1 MLKTFDDYVSEMGPD
16 QIRSVSRIL
25 LIDDQR
31 AFTDALTLALS
42 LTGDLRVIAADS
54 DAEQGFRSVEAAQ
67 PDLVVTDYRL
77 DGRATGIDLARRVR
91 EAEESSGRRE
101 PVPIVILT
109 AFPAPVVARE
119 ALELRNVSVL
129 SKRSPVTEIVAS
141 LRQSVLGV
149 RSEPVVVS
157 DPFSLSPAELEVL
170 ELLASGMTATMIAEQ
185 LCLSVHA
192 IRARIR
198 GLLTKT
204 HSTSQLEAVTKAAR
218 AGLVVPPSF
227 EAAGPAYASA

>member
-1 MLKTFDDYVSEMGPD
+1 MGPD
-16 QIRSVSRIL
+16 ESRSVSRIV

-42 LTGDLRVIAADS
+42 LTGDLRVVAADV
-54 DAEQGFRSVEAAQ
+54 DAEQGFRSIEAAN

-77 DGRATGIDLARRVR
+77 NGSGTGIDLAKRVR
-91 EAEESSGRRE
+91 YAEETASRTKVI
-101 PVPIVILT
+101 PVVILT
-109 AFPAPVVARE
+109 AFPAPAVARQ
-119 ALELRNVSVL
+119 ALELHGVSVL
-129 SKRSPVTEIVAS
+129 SKRSPVTEIVAR
-141 LRQSVLGV
+141 LRQAVMGISND
-149 RSEPVVVS
+149 PVVVS

-170 ELLASGMTATMIAEQ
+170 ELVASGMTATMIAEK

-204 HSTSQLEAVTKAAR
+204 ESTSQLEAVTKAAR

-227 EAAGPAYASA
+227 EDATQRFAPIQASA

>member
-1 MLKTFDDYVSEMGPD
+1 MGPD
-16 QIRSVSRIL
+16 ETRSVSRIV

-42 LTGDLRVIAADS
+42 LTGDLRVVAADV
-54 DAEQGFRSVEAAQ
+54 DAEQGFRSIEAAH
-67 PDLVVTDYRL
+67 PDLIVTDYRL
-77 DGRATGIDLARRVR
+77 SGSATGIDLAKRVR
-91 EAEESSGRRE
+91 DAEATTDH

-109 AFPAPVVARE
+109 AFPAPAVARQ
-119 ALELRNVSVL
+119 ALELEGVSVL
-129 SKRSPVTEIVAS
+129 SKRSAVTEIVAR
-141 LRQSVLGV
+141 LRQLVMGICSD
-149 RSEPVVVS
+149 SVVVS

-170 ELLASGMTATMIAEQ
+170 ELLNSGMTATMIAEH

-204 HSTSQLEAVTKAAR
+204 DSTSQLEAVTKATR

-227 EAAGPAYASA
+227 EDSNPVLVSIQATA

>member
-1 MLKTFDDYVSEMGPD
+1 MRPD
-16 QIRSVSRIL
+16 ETRSVSRIV
-25 LIDDQR
+25 LIDDVR
-31 AFTDALTLALS
+31 GFTDSLTLALS
-42 LTGDLRVIAADS
+42 LTGDLRVVAADVN
-54 DAEQGFRSVEAAQ
+54 AEQGFRSIEAAH
-67 PDLVVTDYRL
+67 PDLIVTDYSL
-77 DGRATGIDLARRVR
+77 SGRATGIDLAKRVR
-91 EAEESSGRRE
+91 EAEATNSRSTT
-101 PVPIVILT
+101 VPIVILT

-119 ALELRNVSVL
+119 ALEVQGVSVL
-129 SKRSPVTEIVAS
+129 SKRSPVTEIVAR
-141 LRQSVLGV
+141 LRQSVMGIC
-149 RSEPVVVS
+149 SAPVVVF

-227 EAAGPAYASA
+227 EDATPALASIQASA

>member
-1 MLKTFDDYVSEMGPD
+1 MRHGENVA
-16 QIRSVSRIL
+16 VSRIV

-42 LTGDLRVIAADS
+42 LTGDLRVVAADV
-54 DAEQGFRSVEAAQ
+54 DAEQGSLSVDAAR
-67 PDLVVTDYRL
+67 PDLVVSDYRL
-77 DGRATGIDLARRVR
+77 GGSATGIDLAKRIR
-91 EAEESSGRRE
+91 EAERTSGHKQA
-101 PVPIVILT
+101 VPIVILT
-109 AFPAPVVARE
+109 AFPAPTVARQ
-119 ALELRNVSVL
+119 ALELSNVSVL
-129 SKRSPVTEIVAS
+129 SKRSHVTEIVAN
-141 LRQSVLGV
+141 LRQTVRGV
-149 RSEPVVVS
+149 QTDPVVAY
-157 DPFSLSPAELEVL
+157 DPFFLSPAELEVL
-170 ELLASGMTATMIAEQ
+170 EYLAAGQTATAIAEN

-227 EAAGPAYASA
+227 EPAIHTLEPVPASA

>member
-1 MLKTFDDYVSEMGPD
+1 MGPD
-16 QIRSVSRIL
+16 EIRSVSRIV

-31 AFTDALTLALS
+31 VFTDALTLALS
-42 LTGDLRVIAADS
+42 LTGDLRVVAADV
-54 DAEQGFRSVEAAQ
+54 DADQGFQSVEAAH

-77 DGRATGIDLARRVR
+77 NGRSTGIDLARRIR
-91 EAEESSGRRE
+91 DAEASVDRGT
-101 PVPIVILT
+101 VPIVILT
-109 AFPAPVVARE
+109 AFPAPMVARQ
-119 ALELRNVSVL
+119 ALELPSVSVL

-141 LRQSVLGV
+141 LRQSVLGIC
-149 RSEPVVVS
+149 REPVVVS

-170 ELLASGMTATMIAEQ
+170 EHLASGMTATMIAER

-218 AGLVVPPSF
+218 AGLIVPPSF
-227 EAAGPAYASA
+227 EAVMPEFENIQATA